1 MNRKAQAA
9 TEFII
14 LFIIVLVVL
23 TATLFMSVQRSQDLT
38 DTRVEMEA
46 MGILNNAA
54 NKINIAYLEGDG
66 FMINLTLPDEIFG
79 RNYTIIIKSNYV
91 SIAVS
96 NVTYF
101 KPILTE
107 DITGNLTKGTNLIRN
122 RNGIVVIS

>member
-1 MNRKAQAA
+1 MSRKGQAA
-9 TEFII
+9 TEFMI
-14 LFIIVLVVL
+14 LFIIVLIVL

-38 DTRVEMEA
+38 DTRVEMET

-66 FMINLTLPDEIFG
+66 FMINLTLPNEIFS
-79 RNYTIIIKSNYV
+79 RNYTITIKSNYM

-101 KPILTE
+101 KPILTD
-107 DITGNLTKGTNLIRN
+107 DITGNLIKGTNLIKN
-122 RNGIVVIS
+122 RNGVVVIS